1 MTELG
6 ALRQKLHDRAQGLI
20 KGGECPTVASITK
33 QCQAIVSRQDMKR
46 LMTYTVNKD
55 NKAIPQ

>member
-20 KGGECPTVASITK
+20 KGGECSTVASITK
-33 QCQAIVSRQDMKR
+33 QCQAIVSRQYMKR
-46 LMTYTVNKD
+46 IITYTVNKD